1 MVAQTLVEKKLLT
14 DDILLEFNDSDF
26 NFGKTASASKMLM
39 TNKLALKS
47 NMRRTRNPVKHQRW
61 SVLKK

>member
-26 NFGKTASASKMLM
+26 NVGKTASASKMLM
-39 TNKLALKS
+39 TNKLA
-47 NMRRTRNPVKHQRW
+47 
-61 SVLKK
+61 